1 MLLSEDKLI
10 AGCRKGKRES
20 QQALY
25 DKYCDGMYLIALRYS
40 KIDQEA
46 KDILQEA
53 FLKVFRNINNLKNE
67 SSLANWIRKIVI
79 NTALNYQRSKLYLY
93 PMIDIE
99 DLQGQ
104 EMQESVLSQLSYEEL
119 LALVRELPGG
129 CQLIFNLY
137 AIEGYKHCEI
147 AEILNI
153 SEGTSKSQYFR
164 AKSILIEKIRR
175 REKYDGTR
183 EV

>member
-1 MLLSEDKLI
+1 MCSENKLI
-10 AGCRKGKRES
+10 AGCKKGKREF

-53 FLKVFRNINNLKNE
+53 FLKVFRNINKLRKE

-79 NTALNYQRSKLYLY
+79 NTALNHQRSKLYLY
-93 PMIDIE
+93 PMVDVE
-99 DLQGQ
+99 DLKDR
-104 EMQESVLSQLSYEEL
+104 EMQGAVLSHLSYEEI
-119 LALVRELPGG
+119 LALIRELPSG
-129 CQLIFNLY
+129 CQLVFNLF
-137 AIEGYKHCEI
+137 AIEGYKHHEI
-147 AEILNI
+147 AKILNI
-153 SEGTSKSQYFR
+153 SEGTSKSQYLR
-164 AKSILIEKIRR
+164 AKSILIEKIIR